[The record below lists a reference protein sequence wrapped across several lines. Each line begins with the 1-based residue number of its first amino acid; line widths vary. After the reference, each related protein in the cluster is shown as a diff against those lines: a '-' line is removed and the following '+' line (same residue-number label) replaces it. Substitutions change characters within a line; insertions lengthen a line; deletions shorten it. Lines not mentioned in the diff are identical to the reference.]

1 MALGTRITLALMG
14 RSKEMPQDVADYLA
28 GVVKPRRAAIGSQTD
43 AARAWGVSQSHIS
56 QIENGAGCGSA
67 VLIALRGKLNLSLE
81 ELCFPP
87 GKRKGIAAVESPP
100 APQLDLDAIRA
111 ALRAELDDVRR
122 DSTPPTDPPA
132 PLKKGPPSDA
142 PRARRR

>member
-1 MALGTRITLALMG
+1 MALDSRITLALMG
-14 RSKEMPQDVADYLA
+14 RSREMPQDVADYLA
-28 GVVKPRRAAIGSQTD
+28 GVVKPRRVAVGSQTD

-67 VLIALRGKLNLSLE
+67 VLLALRMKLNLSLE

-87 GKRKGIAAVESPP
+87 GKRKGVAAAPPPP
-100 APQLDLDAIRA
+100 APSPVLDLDAIRA
-111 ALRAELDDVRR
+111 ALRAELDER
-122 DSTPPTDPPA
+122 DSTPPTEPPV
-132 PLKKGPPSDA
+132 PMKKGPSDA